1 MFAEAY
7 GQTALRVCVNEQNFL
22 TLTDESDSVVH
33 SGRRLADAA
42 FLVDNCDDFCTIHTN
57 WHTAINMLIIRSE

>member
-42 FLVDNCDDFCTIHTN
+42 FLVDNCDDFLHYSYELAYCHKY
-57 WHTAINMLIIRSE
+57 ADYQK